1 MGHTAVSTTYA
12 SSVTYRFGNMELKRI
27 TVILL
32 FSTGYS
38 IQSLLLSHL
47 LIAGCDIG
55 VQISVRP
62 SVRSFVRSFVRQHL
76 RRSLVFSTSE
86 IAASLKPCI
95 VIVPDIPFKHA
106 P

>member
-1 MGHTAVSTTYA
+1 MTSEMLYNY
-12 SSVTYRFGNMELKRI
+12 VTCFKNAFLISGDLR
-27 TVILL
+27 
-32 FSTGYS
+32 
-38 IQSLLLSHL
+38 LS
-47 LIAGCDIG
+47 C
-55 VQISVRP
+55 VQISLISDTGPIFAIREPCPFRP
-62 SVRSFVRSFVRQHL
+62 SVRSFVRSSVRQHL